1 MSDSALDLGFDAE
14 EMKEEQEEFNNLDWW
29 EEANNELEDV
39 ATMRHFKSFQEFCE
53 QQGVL
58 SINDIE
64 WEQ

>member
-29 EEANNELEDV
+29 GGANNELEDV
-39 ATMRHFKSFQEFCE
+39 ATMRHFKSFQEGE

-58 SINDIE
+58 SLNDIE